1 MRTPSLLGFVLLACC
16 TPVAGPSGPVR
27 EPPAASAAARVAA
40 PAATSA
46 PALSQEAPKTPSAV
60 ARFDVDPLDSKLS
73 RAEPKDVGMDP
84 AALDDLVREA
94 ERTKS
99 DTLLVIVDGKVIVER
114 YFGKPRSPIETMSA
128 TKSVVSMAIGRLIAD
143 GKIASLDVPLSTFF
157 PDWRQGRKAKVA
169 LKHVL
174 THTSGLEHGKGAGNL
189 NKQKDRLAFVQK
201 SAIVEEPGEKFS
213 YNNEATQLLA
223 GVVKAASGKPLDT
236 YVAETIF
243 APLGIVEWQWAKD
256 KAGNVQAFYGLAL
269 HARDLAKL
277 GQVMLDKGRYGEV
290 RVLPEAWVAASS
302 TEAVPRSGH
311 GLLWWLRYGAW
322 TLELTNAKL
331 DELKMAGFGAGAKLT
346 PLVGKKYTTGVS
358 AFWMDVGARLDEGER
373 ASLASVVQRG
383 VVPFA
388 ETPGPVIGFAA
399 DGWLGQH
406 LLVIPDRRI
415 VVVRQHREP
424 QGQTAD
430 DAYNQAVGFFSLAKL
445 VDRAARR

>member
-1 MRTPSLLGFVLLACC
+1 MPSRSLLALVILAGCASA
-16 TPVAGPSGPVR
+16 PVPSCP
-27 EPPAASAAARVAA
+27 EPESPAASAAAS
-40 PAATSA
+40 PAAHAAASA
-46 PALSQEAPKTPSAV
+46 PSASPEAPTTLPAV
-60 ARFDVDPLDSKLS
+60 ARFDV
-73 RAEPKDVGMDP
+73 EPDAAMKRVDAKEAGLDP

-99 DTLLVIVDGKVIVER
+99 DALLVIVDGKVVVER

-128 TKSVVSMAIGRLIAD
+128 TKSVVSMAIGRLVAD
-143 GKIASLDVPLSTFF
+143 GKIASVDVPLSTFF
-157 PDWRQGRKAKVA
+157 PDWRQGRKAKVT

-189 NKQKDRLAFVQK
+189 NKQKDRLAFVRK

-223 GVVKAASGKPLDT
+223 GVVKAASGKPLDA

-256 KAGNVQAFYGLAL
+256 DAGNVQAFYGLAL

-277 GQVMLDKGRYGEV
+277 GQVMLDKGRYGDA
-290 RVLPEAWVAASS
+290 RILPEQWVVASS

-311 GLLWWLRYGAW
+311 GLLWWLRYGPW
-322 TLELTNAKL
+322 TLELTTAKL
-331 DELKMAGFGAGAKLT
+331 DELKAAGFGAGAKLA
-346 PLVGKKYTTGVS
+346 PLVGKRYTTGVS
-358 AFWMDVGARLDEGER
+358 AFWMDVGARLEESER
-373 ASLASVVQRG
+373 ASLAAVIQRG
-383 VVPFA
+383 IVPVA

-424 QGQTAD
+424 KGQVAD
-430 DAYNQAVGFFSLAKL
+430 DAYNQAVGFFSLAKMM
-445 VDRAARR
+445 DRAARR

>member
-1 MRTPSLLGFVLLACC
+1 MRSHSLLGFALFACC
-16 TPVAGPSGPVR
+16 SPVAVPSEPVR
-27 EPPAASAAARVAA
+27 EPRAGSAAASVAGPPETSASAAS
-40 PAATSA
+40 T
-46 PALSQEAPKTPSAV
+46 EAPLPAFV
-60 ARFDVDPLDSKLS
+60 RFDVDPSNTKLA
-73 RAEPKDVGMDP
+73 RAEPKDVGLDA
-84 AALDDLVREA
+84 AALDELVGEA

-99 DTLLVIVDGKVIVER
+99 DALLVIVDSKVVVER

-143 GKIASLDVPLSTFF
+143 GKIASVDVPLSTFF
-157 PDWRQGRKAKVA
+157 PDWRQGRRAKVT

-189 NKQKDRLAFVQK
+189 NKQKDRLAFVRK

-223 GVVKAASGKPLDT
+223 GVVKVASGKPLDI

-243 APLGIVEWQWAKD
+243 APLGIVEWQWATD

-269 HARDLAKL
+269 HAQDLAKL
-277 GQVMLDKGRYGEV
+277 GQLMLDKGQYGEV
-290 RVLPEAWVAASS
+290 RILPESWVASSS

-322 TLELTNAKL
+322 TLELTGAKL
-331 DELKMAGFGAGAKLT
+331 DELNKAGFGAFAKLT
-346 PLVGKKYTTGVS
+346 PLIGKRYTTGIS
-358 AFWMDVGARLDEGER
+358 AFWMDVGALLDERER
-373 ASLASVVQRG
+373 ASLASLVQRG
-383 VVPFA
+383 VVPVA

-424 QGQTAD
+424 QGQVAD
-430 DAYNQAVGFFSLAKL
+430 DAYNQAVGFFSLARL
-445 VDRAARR
+445 MDRAAQR